1 MHHHARHV
9 RAASAARGEQ
19 IAALHHA
26 HARALERRVA
36 GRAHA
41 DPHTIEDACAF
52 AWAQLLA
59 YQPKREHIFA
69 WLRTTA
75 LREAWLLAAHER
87 LEVPEAGG
95 PTTTHDRRLEGGGAD
110 PEQAL
115 AVRELLAELAALSPR
130 RRRILALQTAGYS
143 YAEIEAITGDGP
155 RAIDRQLRRA
165 RNQLERRGAKTPRR
179 RA

>member
-1 MHHHARHV
+1 MSAGPPLGGDEARLYERYAERLLHAV
-9 RAASAARGEQ
+9 RNQVFAPEA
-19 IAALHHA
+19 
-26 HARALERRVA
+26 
-36 GRAHA
+36 
-41 DPHTIEDACAF
+41 TIEDACAF